1 MLDHPC
7 WRDLDRTDP
16 FRLQPTAP
24 SIDDTQRSAV
34 LRAEEAAKRGL
45 KPWPMTEGAV
55 LEVVEDVTRDGRPL
69 TVHYE
74 GDGEGVEYWRSQGLL
89 VVEASASILDVVH
102 EASHHAVD
110 AVFPTHG
117 VEWVNGFLRLLRS
130 HCGAEVA
137 DAYLHEF
144 DAANVH
150 RTVEWQLYRL
160 KKTARGKTNKE
171 RGAVAR
177 IIMDGPPQQVV
188 CQLLEMHDSGLL
200 VLNADGEEV
209 LPFERVRY
217 LACVETDRSRKK
229 QA

>member
-1 MLDHPC
+1 MLQHPC

-16 FRLQPTAP
+16 FRLQPSPPTV
-24 SIDDTQRSAV
+24 DDTQRSAV

-45 KPWPMTEGAV
+45 TPWPATEAAV

-69 TVHYE
+69 TVHHE

-89 VVEASASILDVVH
+89 VVEAGASLFDVVH
-102 EASHHAVD
+102 EAVHHATD
-110 AVFPTHG
+110 PVFPTHG
-117 VEWVNGFLRLLRS
+117 VEWVNGFLRVLRA

-137 DAYLHEF
+137 DAYVSEF
-144 DAANVH
+144 DGANVH
-150 RTVEWQLYRL
+150 RSVEWQLYRV

-177 IIMDGPPQQVV
+177 VVLDGPPQQVV

-200 VLNADGEEV
+200 VLNADGEE
-209 LPFERVRY
+209 LLSFERVRY
-217 LACVETDRSRKK
+217 LACVETDRALKR
-229 QA
+229 